1 MAPSAI
7 VAAAVAALAA
17 RYPGFKVEAH
27 GGRFAESDVPLLL
40 AKAPAL
46 LLGCGGL
53 PQLAPV
59 GERGWRAD
67 WTWALY
73 VLGADVGATGRD
85 ALALDT
91 CADLMT
97 WLPEQTWGVPGA
109 RLVDPAAI
117 SADNLFTGHVN
128 ILRVSLWGLT
138 WTQSIPL
145 TLE

>member
-1 MAPSAI
+1 MTPSAI
-7 VAAAVAALAA
+7 LDAAVAVVAA
-17 RYPGFKVEAH
+17 RYPTFKVEAH
-27 GGRFAESDVPLLL
+27 GGRFAETDLPLLL

-53 PQLAPV
+53 PQLVPA

-67 WTWALY
+67 WTWGLY
-73 VLGADVGATGRD
+73 VLGADVGSAGRA

-91 CADLMT
+91 CVDLMT

-128 ILRVSLWGLT
+128 ILRVALWGLT

-145 TLE
+145 TQE